1 MNILHNSIKSLQTY
15 QAKLEKDKTEKY
27 RMQIEKVNLELKR
40 LKEMCDSNQIAIE
53 KFLNLKQQADGD
65 EDSTLQLSP

>member
-53 KFLNLKQQADGD
+53 KFLNLKQQAEGD
-65 EDSTLQLSP
+65 EDSTLQICP

>member
-40 LKEMCDSNQIAIE
+40 LKEMCESNQIAIE
-53 KFLNLKQQADGD
+53 KFLNLKQQAEGD
-65 EDSTLQLSP
+65 DDSTLQLSP